1 MVNSLRYLGRV
12 IFVAD
17 NDYPEVVRNLS
28 RTREMWKRMTRILSS
43 KGVEPRVFGFFFK
56 AMVQAVFLF
65 GSETWV
71 VTPCMGR
78 ALGGFQDHVV

>member
-28 RTREMWKRMTRILSS
+28 RTREMWKRMTIILSR
-43 KGVEPRVFGFFFK
+43 KGADLRVFGFFFK

-65 GSETWV
+65 GSDTWV
-71 VTPCMGR
+71 VTHCMGR

>member
-1 MVNSLRYLGRV
+1 MEEDDKNPQQEGGGSAG
-12 IFVAD
+12 
-17 NDYPEVVRNLS
+17 VR
-28 RTREMWKRMTRILSS
+28 I
-43 KGVEPRVFGFFFK
+43 FFK

-78 ALGGFQDHVV
+78 SLGGGFQDHVA